1 MIHFTGLIVLGAFVL
16 LLNYLEFLKGDKN
29 GFSEKLH

>member
-1 MIHFTGLIVLGAFVL
+1 MINFTGLIVLGAFVL

-29 GFSEKLH
+29 C